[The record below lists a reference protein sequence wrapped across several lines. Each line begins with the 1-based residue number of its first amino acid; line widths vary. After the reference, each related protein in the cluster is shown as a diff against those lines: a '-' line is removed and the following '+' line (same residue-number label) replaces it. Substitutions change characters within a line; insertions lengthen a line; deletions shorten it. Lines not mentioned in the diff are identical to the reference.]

1 MELSVFY
8 DHIREAAQQTG
19 KSTAEI
25 MRSCRSFGISGVE
38 IHYSCLEESR
48 ATICAELADAG
59 MKISCM
65 YEWFDFGKDPDT
77 ARAKQMIDTAAAMQ
91 VQRILVIP
99 GALEPWEAAEL
110 NACCGTYA
118 TAEQYM
124 NHSAGIRAMQQALT
138 ELVAYATPK
147 GVWVTLEDYDGFE
160 QPFARMNQLLWFMQ
174 HVPGLRYTLDMGNF
188 AFSDEDVQA
197 AAELLAPYI
206 VHVHCKNRRE
216 SPHVRGK
223 FCKGLG
229 QCAAGEGYLPI
240 ASLLKRL
247 KTRGYDGY
255 LAIEHF
261 GVPDQLAHIEKSAAF
276 LRRARDTASIPQ
288 P

>member
-8 DHIREAAQQTG
+8 DHIRDAAQQAG

-25 MRSCRSFGISGVE
+25 MRYCRSCGISGVE
-38 IHYSCLEESR
+38 IHFSCLEACKE
-48 ATICAELADAG
+48 TICAELADSG

-65 YEWFDFGKDPDT
+65 YEWFDYAKDADT
-77 ARAKQMIDTAAAMQ
+77 ARGKKMIDAAADMQ
-91 VQRILVIP
+91 VHRILVIP
-99 GALEPWEAAEL
+99 GVLEAWEAAEL
-110 NACCGTYA
+110 NACCGDYA

-124 NHSAGIRAMQQALT
+124 NHSAGICGIQQALS
-138 ELVAYATPK
+138 ELVAYAAPK
-147 GVWVTLEDYDGFE
+147 GVLVTLEDYDGFE

-188 AFSDEDVQA
+188 AFSDEDVVA
-197 AAELLAPYI
+197 AAEVLAPYI
-206 VHVHCKNRRE
+206 VHVHCKDRRE
-216 SPHVRGK
+216 SPYAKGK

-240 ASLLKRL
+240 ASLVKRL
-247 KTRGYDGY
+247 KMRGYDGY

-261 GVPDQLAHIEKSAAF
+261 GVPDQLAHIGKSAAF
-276 LRRARDTASIPQ
+276 LRQAWDTASILQ